1 MTLCNVRWALER
13 SAEWTMAIMMRQK
26 VLLLIVMERLLVR
39 KTCATRITSECVGLE
54 RLGRTKAKVN
64 ERRFHRAG
72 SIVCRAVD
80 GGRRLFWVFV
90 PTP

>member
-1 MTLCNVRWALER
+1 
-13 SAEWTMAIMMRQK
+13 MAIMMRQK
-26 VLLLIVMERLLVR
+26 VLLIVMERLLVR

-54 RLGRTKAKVN
+54 CLGRTKAKVN

-72 SIVCRAVD
+72 SMVCRAVD